1 MAGLAR
7 TFTPATV
14 GARAAV
20 MLAAGLSLSG
30 CARLG
35 IEGPTRVAT
44 ASPVAAVPP
53 MPTLPPG
60 LSPTMRVP
68 PTDANGAYLTLNHD
82 VDVARAVWHTRS
94 ALNVAALS
102 CRGGAREAAIIAAY
116 NAMLKVQKAPLAKAL
131 RLMETR
137 FKADRGKTW
146 QSDYDTH
153 MTRVYNFFAQPAAQ
167 QRFCEVSAQI
177 IAEGSTVAPADF
189 IAFAAAAL
197 PRLEA
202 PFTDVYRAF
211 DGYRRE
217 LAAWQARYGTAAA
230 TGMSARDT
238 PATIGATIGAASS
251 TSARE
256 TPERAAIR

>member
-1 MAGLAR
+1 MMVGWAWRRYPPIKIALVAAMAA
-7 TFTPATV
+7 
-14 GARAAV
+14 
-20 MLAAGLSLSG
+20 LSG
-30 CARLG
+30 CSSLG
-35 IEGPTRVAT
+35 IQAPARIAT
-44 ASPVAAVPP
+44 ATPPAVPP
-53 MPTLPPG
+53 MPTLPAG
-60 LSPTMRVP
+60 LPPTMNVP

-82 VDVARAVWHTRS
+82 VDVAQAVWHTRS

-131 RLMETR
+131 RLTETR
-137 FKADRGKTW
+137 FKAERGKKW
-146 QSDYDTH
+146 QADYDTH

-177 IAEGSTVAPADF
+177 IAEGGAVAPADF

-211 DGYRRE
+211 DGYRRD
-217 LAAWQARYGTAAA
+217 LAAWQARYGASA
-230 TGMSARDT
+230 TTGLSARDQPAVIGAVDSVATT
-238 PATIGATIGAASS
+238 PAGREATVRTAS
-251 TSARE
+251 R
-256 TPERAAIR
+256 